1 MDERQQQHS
10 MHPPRLQFFDLHHQV
25 CCHIRS
31 SQTTNQPPPI
41 SRRQSSVWS
50 HQRHF
55 VCCLL
60 LLFLLLLLLLLLVPP
75 ELAVAVLRHPAAIE
89 PQPSALPSLYQS
101 IHLFCLLFS
110 THTHALS
117 LSLSG
122 SLNFLLLLLLL
133 LPRVAPQRT
142 QIVRQWQETVAAVLD
157 RVDKGTLKRARA
169 REHLQ
174 VRMGRM
180 VIYRLFIC

>member
-60 LLFLLLLLLLLLVPP
+60 LLFLLLLLLLLVPP

-110 THTHALS
+110 TNTHALS

-169 REHLQ
+169 GEHLQ
-174 VRMGRM
+174 VRMGRI
-180 VIYRLFIC
+180 VIFSLFIC

>member
-1 MDERQQQHS
+1 
-10 MHPPRLQFFDLHHQV
+10 
-25 CCHIRS
+25 
-31 SQTTNQPPPI
+31 
-41 SRRQSSVWS
+41 
-50 HQRHF
+50 
-55 VCCLL
+55 
-60 LLFLLLLLLLLLVPP
+60 
-75 ELAVAVLRHPAAIE
+75 
-89 PQPSALPSLYQS
+89 
-101 IHLFCLLFS
+101 
-110 THTHALS
+110 

-169 REHLQ
+169 GEHLQ

-180 VIYRLFIC
+180 VIFSLFIC